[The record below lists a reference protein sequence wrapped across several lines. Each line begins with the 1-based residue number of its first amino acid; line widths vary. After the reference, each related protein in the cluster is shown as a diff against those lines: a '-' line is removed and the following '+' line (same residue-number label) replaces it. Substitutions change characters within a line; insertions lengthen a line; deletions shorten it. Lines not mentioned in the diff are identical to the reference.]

1 MRSEQAG
8 ISRARVDPTL
18 PSPQGEVSPQAAE
31 GVEGLGLKEPFVPS
45 RQRLGALPP
54 SSEGR
59 EEAEPSLSMGYGLR
73 ASDYRLRTT
82 EYPVPSTAHGLPVV
96 GPGQVAVLAGDP
108 GLGMTRLGL
117 VMLSGYTEGT
127 VAYLDVRGWLSPV
140 AAWEVG
146 IEPDRLVI
154 ARCHEVVRWGRAV
167 AALLDGAT
175 AVMAEIPVGAKDAS
189 IRKLA
194 ALARNR
200 GTPLLLRPIDR
211 PVPTGIAHLVLEARE
226 TAWEG
231 TEEGHGRIGQ
241 RKTRITASGKVMKGM
256 TRTIE
261 MEDDGSNALRV
272 VSGVAAAETR
282 SVAG

>member
-1 MRSEQAG
+1 MRHEQAQ
-8 ISRARVDPTL
+8 V
-18 PSPQGEVSPQAAE
+18 
-31 GVEGLGLKEPFVPS
+31 LGTRYSV
-45 RQRLGALPP
+45 
-54 SSEGR
+54 
-59 EEAEPSLSMGYGLR
+59 LS
-73 ASDYRLRTT
+73 T
-82 EYPVPSTAHGLPVV
+82 EQGLPALD
-96 GPGQVAVLAGDP
+96 PGQVAVLAGEP

-146 IEPDRLVI
+146 IDPDRLVI
-154 ARCHEVVRWGRAV
+154 ARCHEVVRWGRVA
-167 AALLDGAT
+167 AALLDGTT
-175 AVMAEIPVGAKDAS
+175 AVMAEIPSGAKDVS

-211 PVPTGIAHLVLEARE
+211 PVPTGVAHLVLEARE
-226 TAWEG
+226 TTWTG
-231 TEEGHGRIGQ
+231 TAEGHGRIEQ
-241 RKTRITASGKVMKGM
+241 RKTLITASGKVMKGM

-282 SVAG
+282 SAAG